1 MVNSVGAC
9 RLAAT
14 VCPTSTVR
22 ETTTPSTGARMIVC
36 SRSSWVCRNP
46 ASFWPTW
53 ARADR
58 SWASVTLRAA
68 SAERTPASWAC
79 SCALFA
85 SCWAIEESY
94 TACAA
99 SSSAWAMKPL
109 MRRSR
114 FLPRSR
120 WVSTTD
126 TWPLAVWA
134 RATACAARAL
144 PRSARARSTEA
155 CWLSTAAFAASTCAL
170 AWLTLASKISGSM
183 RAMT

>member
-1 MVNSVGAC
+1 MFWADTTTSYVTTFWTTWGALRIWTISPVKSWPGNESTVNEARRPTFTRLTSASSTLVSTCILVRSCAMVNSVGAC

-53 ARADR
+53 AMADR

-68 SAERTPASWAC
+68 SAERTPASCAC

-85 SCWAIEESY
+85 SCWAIAES
-94 TACAA
+94 
-99 SSSAWAMKPL
+99 
-109 MRRSR
+109 
-114 FLPRSR
+114 
-120 WVSTTD
+120 
-126 TWPLAVWA
+126 
-134 RATACAARAL
+134 
-144 PRSARARSTEA
+144 
-155 CWLSTAAFAASTCAL
+155 
-170 AWLTLASKISGSM
+170 
-183 RAMT
+183 